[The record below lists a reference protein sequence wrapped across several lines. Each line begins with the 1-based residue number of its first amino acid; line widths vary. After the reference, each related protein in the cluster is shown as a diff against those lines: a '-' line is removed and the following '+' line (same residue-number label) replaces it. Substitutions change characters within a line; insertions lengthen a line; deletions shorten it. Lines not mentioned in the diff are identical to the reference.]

1 MATPRTNE
9 HGGTFGLGVIVKG
22 YQKQAQIPVGVFLT
36 ANHFGFLR
44 FNLCNMDESLENEDC
59 FDKYP
64 LEVVES
70 SSIHFPIDT
79 RLEGWWNMTLQLPTD
94 VTCKHCVLQWTYN
107 TGNSWGTCEDGTG
120 AIGCGD
126 QEFFRTCSDISIL

>member
-9 HGGTFGLGVIVKG
+9 HGGKFGLGVIVKN
-22 YQKQAQIPVGVFLT
+22 YKQGTEIPVGVQLT
-36 ANHFGFLR
+36 ANHFGDFR

-59 FDKYP
+59 FEKYP

-70 SSIHFPIDT
+70 NSIIFPIDS
-79 RLEGWWNMTLQLPTD
+79 RLEGWWNMTLVIPSD

-107 TGNSWGTCEDGTG
+107 TGSLY
-120 AIGCGD
+120 IK
-126 QEFFRTCSDISIL
+126 